1 MAVMSDPR
9 CTIPIEV
16 LHQDQEVTVSDTHR
30 PQHFELSL
38 TVMDLYREYQEQ
50 FELGFVLNA
59 LDPLH
64 YIRHRLPSCIF
75 HCTQYQFVIFLK
87 LLR

>member
-38 TVMDLYREYQEQ
+38 TVMDLYRKYQE
-50 FELGFVLNA
+50 
-59 LDPLH
+59 
-64 YIRHRLPSCIF
+64 
-75 HCTQYQFVIFLK
+75 
-87 LLR
+87 